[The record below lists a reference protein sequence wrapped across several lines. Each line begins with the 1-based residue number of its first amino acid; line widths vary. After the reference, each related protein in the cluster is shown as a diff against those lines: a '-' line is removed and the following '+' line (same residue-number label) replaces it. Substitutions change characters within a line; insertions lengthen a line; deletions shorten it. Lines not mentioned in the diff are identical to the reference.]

1 MAAQGRLDSVKFP
14 ANMFADIKHKER
26 LRLEAGKQM
35 KSPAFSR
42 IFSRIYNWTW
52 ATYGFV
58 NVDDL
63 WLEHIEPLILV
74 RQS

>member
-1 MAAQGRLDSVKFP
+1 MKFP

-42 IFSRIYNWTW
+42 IFSRFYNWTW